1 MKTKRN
7 EILVMI
13 AAISIYLCVDLFPQR
28 TTQDLRNPRII
39 STEKSRE
46 KVTTPE
52 KAKTNTE
59 VLDRKKEDTPN
70 RVSRPSTDISTPSR
84 ETSYNGG
91 DVIKNYRN
99 DPIEIEETRER
110 RDTRLFGNVEK
121 RRVYPKRVVH
131 RNRPIYVEKH
141 INYSYPNYFTC
152 RTFPFEIVNVYPHFP
167 LRFVSANIDYLYS
180 KKNHYRPFSVNYFEV
195 NVSVLATKNYLEEFG
210 VLVQYPN
217 GSEQI
222 ILFNE
227 NELFLVPGKIYNFSK
242 IVALQDTGNINLRVG
257 YYDSFNDSF
266 YPAVYSRNETDLSIR
281 VRL

>member
-13 AAISIYLCVDLFPQR
+13 TAISIFSCVDLFPQR
-28 TTQDLRNPRII
+28 AMQDLRNPSIRT
-39 STEKSRE
+39 SEKSRE
-46 KVTTPE
+46 KVTTQE
-52 KAKTNTE
+52 KTKTEVSDRKRETNTNQVSRSSNDE
-59 VLDRKKEDTPN
+59 ITPN
-70 RVSRPSTDISTPSR
+70 R
-84 ETSYNGG
+84 ETSYSSG
-91 DVIKNYRN
+91 DVVHEYRS
-99 DPIEIEETRER
+99 DPIEIEESRER
-110 RDTRLFGNVEK
+110 RDTRLLGNVEK
-121 RRVYPKRVVH
+121 RRVTPKRVVH

-141 INYSYPNYFTC
+141 INYSYPHYFTC

-180 KKNHYRPFSVNYFEV
+180 KKSNYRPFSVNYFEV

-257 YYDSFNDSF
+257 FYDSFNDSF
-266 YPAVYSRNETDLSIR
+266 YPAVYSRNETDLSIY

>member
-13 AAISIYLCVDLFPQR
+13 AAISIFACVDLFPQR
-28 TTQDLRNPRII
+28 ATQDLRNPRII

-52 KAKTNTE
+52 KTKTNTE
-59 VLDRKKEDTPN
+59 VLDRKKAETPN
-70 RVSRPSTDISTPSR
+70 RVNSPSTDVGTSSR
-84 ETSYNGG
+84 ETTYNEG
-91 DVIKNYRN
+91 DVIHDYS
-99 DPIEIEETRER
+99 PIEIEETRER
-110 RDTRLFGNVEK
+110 RDTRLLGNVE
-121 RRVYPKRVVH
+121 RRRITPKRVVH
-131 RNRPIYVEKH
+131 TNRPIYVKKH
-141 INYSYPNYFTC
+141 TNYRNPYYFTC
-152 RTFPFEIVNVYPHFP
+152 RTFPFGIANVYPHFP
-167 LRFVSANIDYLYS
+167 LRFVSANIDYLYT
-180 KKNHYRPFSVNYFEV
+180 KKNNYGPFSVNYFEV
-195 NVSVLATKNYLEEFG
+195 NVSVLVTHNYLEEFG

-227 NELFLVPGKIYNFSK
+227 DEIFLVPGKIYNFSK

-257 YYDSFNDSF
+257 FYDSFNDSF

>member
-1 MKTKRN
+1 MKTNRN
-7 EILVMI
+7 EILVMLT
-13 AAISIYLCVDLFPQR
+13 AISIFACVDLFPQR
-28 TTQDLRNPRII
+28 ATQDLRNPRII

-52 KAKTNTE
+52 KTKTITE
-59 VLDRKKEDTPN
+59 VLDRKKAETPN
-70 RVSRPSTDISTPSR
+70 RVNSPSTDVGTSSR
-84 ETSYNGG
+84 ETTYNEG
-91 DVIKNYRN
+91 DVIHDYY
-99 DPIEIEETRER
+99 PIEIEETVKR
-110 RDTRLFGNVEK
+110 RDTRLLGNLEK
-121 RRVYPKRVVH
+121 RRITPKRVVH

-141 INYSYPNYFTC
+141 TNYRNPFYFTC
-152 RTFPFEIVNVYPHFP
+152 RTFPLGIANVYPHFP

-180 KKNHYRPFSVNYFEV
+180 KKNNYRPFSVNYFEV
-195 NVSVLATKNYLEEFG
+195 NVSVLVTNNYLEEFG

-217 GSEQI
+217 GSDQI

-227 NELFLVPGKIYNFSK
+227 DEIFLAPGKIYNFSK

-257 YYDSFNDSF
+257 YYDSFSDSF